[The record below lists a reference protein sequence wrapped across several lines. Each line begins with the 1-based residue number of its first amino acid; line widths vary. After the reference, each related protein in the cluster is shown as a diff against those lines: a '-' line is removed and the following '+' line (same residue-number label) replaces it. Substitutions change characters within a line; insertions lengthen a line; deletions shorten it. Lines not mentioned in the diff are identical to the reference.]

1 LTHAEQSGEAV
12 EGTIT
17 ERIKGGMRVDVGDL
31 RAFLPA
37 SQIELHPIRN
47 WDDYINK
54 TYPMRI
60 VKLDKRKRNIV
71 VSRRSLLEEE
81 LSAKKAELLSN
92 IEEGQLIK
100 GKVKNITEF
109 GAFVDLNGIDGLL
122 HKSDMSWR
130 KIHNP
135 TEVVSIDEEIEAFI
149 ISVDIEKE
157 RISLGLKQKTT
168 DPWGSIFE
176 KYPIGSTIKGQVVN
190 IVSYGV
196 FVELEEGVEGL
207 IHISEMS
214 WTQRNVAPSKIVT
227 KDQELEARVIDI
239 NTEKK
244 RISLSYK
251 QLVPNPWELL
261 DIKYPFGTK
270 VTGIVKNV
278 TNFGA
283 FIEIEEGIDGL
294 VHSSDFSWL
303 KRNVNPRSVLNE
315 GQEVE
320 AVVQR
325 IDPQEQRISL
335 SIKHVE
341 PNPWNLVSTKYA
353 VGSIVSGEIVNLT
366 EFGAFARLEEGIEGL
381 IHISELS
388 EERIDKPDNVVSK
401 GDILDLK
408 VIELKMDDQR
418 IGLSL
423 KQAVA
428 DREREMVEQYEPKP
442 KKEEEVVTRSLK
454 KPEKKKEEKEET
466 TSFGAA
472 LRNVLDFRSEEE

>member
-1 LTHAEQSGEAV
+1 
-12 EGTIT
+12 
-17 ERIKGGMRVDVGDL
+17 
-31 RAFLPA
+31 
-37 SQIELHPIRN
+37 
-47 WDDYINK
+47 
-54 TYPMRI
+54 
-60 VKLDKRKRNIV
+60 V
-71 VSRRSLLEEE
+71 VSRRALLEEE
-81 LSAKKAELLSN
+81 LSIKKAELLSK
-92 IEEGQLIK
+92 IKEGQLVK
-100 GKVKNITEF
+100 GTVKNITEF
-109 GAFVDLNGIDGLL
+109 GAFIDLNGIDGLL

-135 TEVVSIDEEIEAFI
+135 SEVVSIDEEVEAFVI
-149 ISVDIEKE
+149 NIDRENE

-168 DPWGSIFE
+168 DPWESVFE
-176 KYPIGSTIKGQVVN
+176 KYPIGSTVKGQVVN

-196 FVELEEGVEGL
+196 FIELEEGVEGL
-207 IHISEMS
+207 IHISEIS
-214 WTQRNVAPSKIVT
+214 WTQRNVAPSKIVA

-239 NTEKK
+239 DTEKK

-261 DIKYPFGTK
+261 DVKYPFGTK

-303 KRNVNPRSVLNE
+303 KRNVNPRNVLSE

-320 AVVQR
+320 AVVQK

-353 VGSIVSGEIVNLT
+353 VGSIASGEIVNLT

-381 IHISELS
+381 VHISELS
-388 EERIDKPDNVVSK
+388 DERINKPDDVVSK
-401 GDILDLK
+401 GDVLDLK

-428 DREREMVEQYEPKP
+428 DREREMVEQYEQKP
-442 KKEEEVVTRSLK
+442 KQVVTETKRSIK
-454 KPEKKKEEKEET
+454 EPEKKVEEEET

-472 LRNVLDFRSEEE
+472 LRNVLDFRSEEEE